1 MSWAAEQRWRCT
13 TCGNVA
19 ARPGGDLFGRIRL
32 CDWDGCD
39 EPGVYRDGDRL
50 TCGGHACRPLMEE
63 RLAKGAT

>member
-1 MSWAAEQRWRCT
+1 MKWATEQRWRCT

-39 EPGVYRDGDRL
+39 EPGVYREGVHL
-50 TCGGHACRPLMEE
+50 TCGSHRIRPES
-63 RLAKGAT
+63 RLAKGTT